1 MFLSTSK
8 GWGASGSGRE
18 VEFVWDIYNCVPEE
32 IILIRVL
39 KFEDAQTS
47 KVLCA
52 GPNAA
57 LGAPLLSQTSAILL
71 HVLPDEDERTAI
83 AAKSRSAPNFAV
95 VSSSSHPTTERTG
108 LVILAVCDIDGTSPT
123 PSFSVFDTI
132 DLDRR

>member
-52 GPNAA
+52 GTTGRTRAGRRRR
-57 LGAPLLSQTSAILL
+57 LQSSYTCFQTKTRELPLQPSIVRL
-71 HVLPDEDERTAI
+71 R
-83 AAKSRSAPNFAV
+83 
-95 VSSSSHPTTERTG
+95 
-108 LVILAVCDIDGTSPT
+108 TSPSCLR
-123 PSFSVFDTI
+123 PRI
-132 DLDRR
+132 QRRNG

>member
-1 MFLSTSK
+1 M
-8 GWGASGSGRE
+8 GRE
-18 VEFVWDIYNCVPEE
+18 RLGTGGGVRLGHLQLRAGGDHPDP
-32 IILIRVL
+32 R
-39 KFEDAQTS
+39 AQVRGRADLES
-47 KVLCA
+47 AVRRDD
-52 GPNAA
+52 GPDKS
-57 LGAPLLSQTSAILL
+57 GASQTSAILL

-83 AAKSRSAPNFAV
+83 AAKYRSAPNFAV